1 MLEVNT
7 LANQTVLFSIDSSDS
22 REAETDVKEDF
33 LSILESIE
41 AEYSVMKKHYISSE
55 SKSPDT
61 EEKDIESDEELEFY
75 KKMAETINAIDQLS
89 MYIKSIYLDTSD
101 AECKKLIYQDPNDI
115 EHVESIYLDSY
126 QNPDDTEHIK
136 SIFQNPD
143 DTDFSNVF
151 LKLNEAEKILE
162 SINYNK
168 ESANFEK
175 GMEYLNN
182 ILEQVKGMLE
192 ETGFVDYAVI
202 DEIGKRVQ
210 EISRN
215 PEDISDSQPLRDE
228 EVEFEEIKDK
238 YHEHEIPQNNDIKH
252 LNLGFWRVESNENT
266 KEIGIGGSKYKQQK
280 KDFIIGNDAEHLN
293 LEFEEIKL
301 LEKSEEASNADLESS
316 IENIRFENTT
326 NEQPLFL
333 NMPVNDAANI
343 DSNTETGFIQ
353 DYNIEEL
360 FQQIVEKLHIIKNQ
374 DKQEVRI
381 KLKPDY
387 LGELVL
393 KMELEDGAIDAKLI
407 VDNLQTKEI
416 IESGLLQLRE
426 QFENNGLEIKA
437 IEVFIGS
444 NEKFEGERRNRHSFS
459 RNSSRLRINKSVEKE
474 LNVYNV
480 GYTGQNAAI
489 NYEGRLNL
497 FV

>member
-1 MLEVNT
+1 
-7 LANQTVLFSIDSSDS
+7 
-22 REAETDVKEDF
+22 
-33 LSILESIE
+33 
-41 AEYSVMKKHYISSE
+41 
-55 SKSPDT
+55 
-61 EEKDIESDEELEFY
+61 
-75 KKMAETINAIDQLS
+75 
-89 MYIKSIYLDTSD
+89 
-101 AECKKLIYQDPNDI
+101 
-115 EHVESIYLDSY
+115 
-126 QNPDDTEHIK
+126 
-136 SIFQNPD
+136 
-143 DTDFSNVF
+143 
-151 LKLNEAEKILE
+151 
-162 SINYNK
+162 
-168 ESANFEK
+168 
-175 GMEYLNN
+175 
-182 ILEQVKGMLE
+182 
-192 ETGFVDYAVI
+192 
-202 DEIGKRVQ
+202 
-210 EISRN
+210 
-215 PEDISDSQPLRDE
+215 
-228 EVEFEEIKDK
+228 
-238 YHEHEIPQNNDIKH
+238 
-252 LNLGFWRVESNENT
+252 
-266 KEIGIGGSKYKQQK
+266 
-280 KDFIIGNDAEHLN
+280 
-293 LEFEEIKL
+293 